1 MKINT
6 DIVILVCILI
16 AIATLV
22 INISVW
28 NECRVDHSFF
38 YCLRLITK

>member
-6 DIVILVCILI
+6 DIVILVFILI
-16 AIATLV
+16 AVITLV

-28 NECRVDHSFF
+28 NECRVDHSIF
-38 YCLRLITK
+38 YCLRLISK